1 MKQKFERHRYLID
14 LYFETLL
21 ESDKAVESAEPTLEV
36 DELIK

>member
-21 ESDKAVESAEPTLEV
+21 GSDKAVESAEPTLEV
-36 DELIK
+36 NELIK